1 MLQELKDGQSS
12 LREDLNHLSHGQ
24 NVLKKN
30 MVYLN
35 GIFECISNVIRTN
48 NADTDARIWKVESEV
63 NEFKVSAQRSEEI
76 LNYKSAK
83 QMNSNLSTI
92 CRVLPLIKIFLMN
105 IRNCLN

>member
-35 GIFECISNVIRTN
+35 GTFECISNVIRAN
-48 NADTDARIWKVESEV
+48 NQILML
-63 NEFKVSAQRSEEI
+63 EFG
-76 LNYKSAK
+76 KSNRK
-83 QMNSNLSTI
+83 
-92 CRVLPLIKIFLMN
+92 
-105 IRNCLN
+105 